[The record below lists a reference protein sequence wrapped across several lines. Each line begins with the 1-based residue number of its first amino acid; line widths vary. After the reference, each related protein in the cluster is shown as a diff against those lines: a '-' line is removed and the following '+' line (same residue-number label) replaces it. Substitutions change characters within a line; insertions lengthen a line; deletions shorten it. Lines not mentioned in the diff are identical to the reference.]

1 VVLLIA
7 VAVILGGVIAI
18 ALGRGGELASFAADV
33 PPVRA
38 EIVTAADLA
47 LIRPPTALFGYNPHV
62 TDDLLGTLARAMSDR
77 DAEITSLRRELAE
90 RRAFSA
96 PRPLPVR
103 RAAANAPGTGT
114 PGTGAAGTGAPGTG
128 AAGAVPPPG
137 EPGDPGDPGEPDP
150 AGPAGSAGTS
160 GQAG

>member
-7 VAVILGGVIAI
+7 VAVILGGVIAV

-38 EIVTAADLA
+38 AVVTAADLA

-77 DAEITSLRRELAE
+77 DAEITSLRRELADL
-90 RRAFSA
+90 RAFSA

-103 RAAANAPGTGT
+103 RPAA
-114 PGTGAAGTGAPGTG
+114 GAPGTG
-128 AAGAVPPPG
+128 AAGTVPPPG
-137 EPGDPGDPGEPDP
+137 EPGDPGDPGDPGP